1 MIAVEDIAW
10 IRYGAPDLDLME
22 DFLTDF
28 GMHRVERTADKL
40 FMRGCG
46 REPFIH
52 VTEKG
57 TRSGIGF
64 AFRAQSPDDLEL
76 LARTRG
82 AAVTVR
88 DEPGGG
94 RMVRLTDPDGN
105 RIEIVHGASGQP
117 VPAREPFPFNASNGR
132 SRLNRTIRWRG
143 RPSQVQRLGHV
154 ALFTE
159 RFQEM
164 CAFYMDVL
172 GMRISDSYYAG
183 TPDKPMAH
191 FLHCGRKQ
199 EFVDHHTV
207 ALIAIGRTGFE
218 HSAFEVTDL
227 DDLMCGNEY
236 LSATKRWHHSW
247 GVGRHVEGSQVFD
260 YWRDPF
266 GNKVEHWTDGD
277 LVNDDYPRGHSSF
290 NPATDLAQW
299 GPPLTPDF
307 LS

>member
-10 IRYGAPDLDLME
+10 IRYSAPDLDLME
-22 DFLTDF
+22 TFLADF
-28 GMHRVERTADKL
+28 GMHRAERTEDTL

-57 TRSGIGF
+57 PCSGIGF
-64 AFRAQSPDDLEL
+64 AFRAQSPDDLMI

-82 AAVTVR
+82 AEVATR

-94 RMVRLTDPDGN
+94 QVARLADPDGN
-105 RIEIVHGASGQP
+105 RIEIVHGASGHTA
-117 VPAREPFPFNASNGR
+117 PAREPFPFNASSAR
-132 SRLNRTIRWRG
+132 LRLNRTIRWRA

-154 ALFTE
+154 ALFTT
-159 RFQEM
+159 RFEEM
-164 CAFYMDVL
+164 RSFYIDVL
-172 GMRISDSYYAG
+172 GMRISDSYHTGSAG
-183 TPDKPMAH
+183 NPFAH
-191 FLHCGRKQ
+191 FLHCGQGER
-199 EFVDHHTV
+199 FVDHHSV

-227 DDLMCGNEY
+227 DDLMSGHEY
-236 LSATKRWHHSW
+236 LASTKRWKHSW

-266 GNKVEHWTDGD
+266 GNKIEHWTDGD
-277 LVNDDYPRGHSSF
+277 LVNDDYAGSSVEF
-290 NPATDLAQW
+290 DPDSCLSQW
-299 GPPLTPDF
+299 GPAPSTDF
-307 LS
+307 MA